1 MIQAKVSHSVEKS
14 YIKGH
19 GGYLDSRLVEKF
31 SQLWDNFIEELEQV
45 RQAKMF
51 FFYENKMS

>member
-1 MIQAKVSHSVEKS
+1 MMQAKVSHSLEKS
-14 YIKGH
+14 CTKGH

-31 SQLWDNFIEELEQV
+31 SQLRDNFIEELEQV
-45 RQAKMF
+45 RQKKMF